1 MAKTKV
7 QEFKALERA
16 LAKKA
21 HEIKKQ
27 VELVHGIVG
36 KDPESSNR
44 EIFKVVDV
52 EERLFETVNSV
63 FVIVSY
69 IEYNGADTRF
79 PEKAYILKSM
89 FDMTEQELRENQEQL
104 KQELE
109 AVNQQQQ
116 QYWHSLTGR

>member
-16 LAKKA
+16 LAKKGC
-21 HEIKKQ
+21 EIKKQ
-27 VELVHGIVG
+27 VELVHSIVG
-36 KDPESSNR
+36 KDLESSNR
-44 EIFKVVDV
+44 EIYEVVGV
-52 EERLFETVNSV
+52 KERLIESVNSV

-69 IEYNGADTRF
+69 IEYANADVRF
-79 PEKAYILKSM
+79 QEKAYILKSM
-89 FDMTEQELRENQEQL
+89 FDMTEEELRENQVQL

-116 QYWHSLTGR
+116 QYWHNLIGR

>member
-21 HEIKKQ
+21 KEIKKQ
-27 VELVHGIVG
+27 VELVHSIIG
-36 KDPESSNR
+36 KDSESSNR
-44 EIFKVVDV
+44 KILKVVGV
-52 EERLFETVNSV
+52 EERLVESVNRV

-69 IEYNGADTRF
+69 IEYKDASTRF
-79 PEKAYILKSM
+79 TEKAYILKSM
-89 FDMTEQELRENQEQL
+89 FDMTEQELRENQVQL

-109 AVNQQQQ
+109 AVNQQQE
-116 QYWHSLTGR
+116 QYWRSFIGR